1 MQTCLGLY
9 IENNIIK
16 YAKVSKD
23 NDNIKIDAFGIKFYD
38 KITDAIHQVIEET
51 YSYKIPISIN
61 LSEEN
66 YNYFQVFSLLNKK
79 DIANVID
86 TEFESLC
93 YDKGLNKDAFES
105 RYMLVNENANKEKIK
120 AIHVSANKA
129 DIAKKIQQL
138 EGYRISSISPIGTS
152 ITNLLELKDKEN
164 IVIVNIEDRTT
175 ITTIIDEKIYDV
187 QVIENGTSEILE
199 KINAKENSY
208 SKAYEICKNST
219 IYTTE
224 GKDLQY
230 EENEYLEDIMPTLYN
245 IVGELRKVT
254 NNSLNKISKVYITG
268 TASVIN
274 NIDIYFQEYLTDIK
288 CEILRPYFINN
299 IQAKINIKDYI
310 EVNSPIALALQGLD
324 EGIKAMNFKK
334 ESFMDKL
341 PEWLTTDIGGGSKKL
356 KANDKKENKSKI
368 NFDFKL
374 NFDFKEKLTALEQNL
389 IRVASALL
397 VLIIVYSVFS
407 TQLNNLMIKKE
418 KEIDAATTNVRNQIA
433 SVNDDISKIK
443 TATNKYISM
452 REKLEEL
459 NNKISEKNRTK
470 KAIPTLLNE
479 IMWSIP
485 KEVQITSIENTS
497 GTHIVIKA
505 QSETY
510 QQLGYLKAKIKE
522 DGILTNVISDSSQ
535 KQEGV
540 VKVTIEGELP

>member
-23 NDNIKIDAFGIKFYD
+23 SNNIKIDAFGIKFYD
-38 KITDAIHQVIEET
+38 KLTDAIHQVIEET

-66 YNYFQVFSLLNKK
+66 YNYFYVFSLLNKK
-79 DIANVID
+79 DMANVIS

-129 DIAKKIQQL
+129 DIAKKTQEL

-187 QVIENGTSEILE
+187 QVINDGTSEILN

-208 SKAYEICKNST
+208 SKAYEICKNTT
-219 IYTTE
+219 IYTSE

-230 EENEYLEDIMPTLYN
+230 EENEYLEDIMPTLYS
-245 IVGELRKVT
+245 IVGEVRKVT
-254 NNSLNKISKVYITG
+254 NDSLNKINKVYITG

-324 EGIKAMNFKK
+324 EGIKVMNFKK
-334 ESFMDKL
+334 ESLIDKL
-341 PEWLTTDIGGGSKKL
+341 PDWLTADIGGSKRL
-356 KANDKKENKSKI
+356 DAKEKDEKKSKI
-368 NFDFKL
+368 KFDFKL
-374 NFDFKEKLTALEQNL
+374 DFDFKEKLTSLEQNL
-389 IRVASALL
+389 IRLATGI
-397 VLIIVYSVFS
+397 LILIVVYSGFS
-407 TQLNNLMIKKE
+407 IYLNNAMTKKE
-418 KEIDAATTNVRNQIA
+418 NEIDTAITDVRSQI
-433 SVNDDISKIK
+433 SMVNSDISKIK
-443 TATNKYISM
+443 TNTNKYISM

-459 NNKISEKNRTK
+459 NDKISEKNRIK